1 MNPTEKRNGH
11 LSLCVSLELSSFELH
26 CGIAFWFILV
36 IGEVNHHLYVKRQT
50 RICTTW
56 SSFLF
61 TCRLRFIISTRNLVV
76 SRNFL
81 SIRIVLSFFYEPV
94 FYFEK
99 CLTWI
104 WRFPFAV
111 YGKRKVSIKR
121 FSRKLSHNLC
131 PETVPCATSKQPIQL
146 VLNFSTNVTA
156 LWSQNKKGS
165 HLWPS
170 MFRLNVMVNLS
181 ILTEFVEWEKN
192 KHFKTPPLVSSPND
206 VCSSSAKIPSITMT
220 CHYSD
225 LGSVCFNQSEA
236 ALPSVV
242 KYFESYF

>member
-1 MNPTEKRNGH
+1 MAIWGCAWAWIWVLSNCTVGLFSGLSWLLERLSITFTSKGKREFVPRDQ
-11 LSLCVSLELSSFELH
+11 VSSW
-26 CGIAFWFILV
+26 A
-36 IGEVNHHLYVKRQT
+36 
-50 RICTTW
+50 
-56 SSFLF
+56 
-61 TCRLRFIISTRNLVV
+61 CRLRFIISTRNLVV

-81 SIRIVLSFFYEPV
+81 SIRIVLSFFYQPV
-94 FYFEK
+94 SYFEK

-104 WRFPFAV
+104 WRLPFAV

-121 FSRKLSHNLC
+121 FSRKLGHNLC
-131 PETVPCATSKQPIQL
+131 PKTVPCATSKQPIQL

-192 KHFKTPPLVSSPND
+192 KHFKTPALVSSPTD
-206 VCSSSAKIPSITMT
+206 VCSTSAKIPSITMT